1 MIYVLISFLAVQSP
15 QRKGHKFFITCKLH
29 WTDENTVSQV
39 DNCETLQ
46 FSESH
51 VDPVY
56 EGIQRHSHVLKSK
69 TPLFWHF
76 NSFLHEIIFSF
87 GDEDLVSFGGAEVEE
102 TIRELGVRVVLVVV
116 NVIGLIV
123 GLVHLRQVT
132 GLRKKN
138 S

>member
-1 MIYVLISFLAVQSP
+1 
-15 QRKGHKFFITCKLH
+15 
-29 WTDENTVSQV
+29 
-39 DNCETLQ
+39 
-46 FSESH
+46 
-51 VDPVY
+51 
-56 EGIQRHSHVLKSK
+56 
-69 TPLFWHF
+69 
-76 NSFLHEIIFSF
+76 
-87 GDEDLVSFGGAEVEE
+87 LVSFGGAEVEE